1 MSLLNGTRV
10 LDLTQGRSGPYCTL
24 LLAAFGAQVI
34 KVEPPGTGD
43 VTRREGPFLKD
54 EPNQECSAPFLY
66 LNRNK
71 LSVTLDVNSEL
82 GKELVLR
89 LARAS
94 HAVVESYAPGALS
107 SIGLGYDVLQR
118 ENPALVLTS
127 VTDFGQ
133 TGPYRD
139 YRGSEMIL
147 DALGGWAYVTG
158 YPDREPLRSGLYQA
172 QYAAGLNAAIHT
184 VAAVNVALLTGQGRH
199 VDVSALETAVH
210 WVGSA
215 VAMYT
220 HGDGDRVRAGNWTGM
235 VLGAT
240 GPRSHPTEIYEC
252 GDGYVGVAVQ
262 SPQQWEMFSLLLDL
276 PELRDDPRFATDY
289 ASRGRYARELNDV
302 VAPWFKARNRAEIF
316 RLCGEY
322 RVPAGMVY
330 DVSEVLQDPQ
340 HEEAGFFSRIS
351 HPDAG
356 ELPYPYSP
364 IRGEG
369 VQWDMEPSPRL
380 GQHNREVY
388 CGLLSCSESELQLLQ
403 TKGVV

>member
-1 MSLLNGTRV
+1 M
-10 LDLTQGRSGPYCTL
+10 DLTQGRGGPYCTL

-34 KVEPPGTGD
+34 KVEPPGSGD

-54 EPNQECSAPFLY
+54 EPHRERSAPFLY

-71 LSVTLDVNSEL
+71 LSVTLDVNSESGQAL
-82 GKELVLR
+82 LQR
-89 LARAS
+89 LARIS
-94 HAVVESYAPGALS
+94 HVVVESFAPGALS
-107 SIGLGYDVLQR
+107 SLALGYDVLQR
-118 ENPALVLTS
+118 DNPALVLTS

-147 DALGGWAYVTG
+147 DALAGWAYVTG
-158 YPDREPLRSGLYQA
+158 YPDREPLRSGLFQA

-184 VAAVNVALLTGQGRH
+184 VAALNVALLTGQGRH
-199 VDVSALETAVH
+199 VDVSALETAAH

-235 VLGAT
+235 VRGAA
-240 GPRSHPTEIYEC
+240 GPRSHPTEIYAC
-252 GDGYVGVAVQ
+252 MDGYVGVAVQ

-276 PELRDDPRFATDY
+276 PELRDDPRFSTDY
-289 ASRGRYARELNDV
+289 ASRGQHARELNEV
-302 VAPWFKARNRAEIF
+302 VAPWFKARTREEIF

-330 DVSEVLQDPQ
+330 DVSEILQDPQ
-340 HEEAGFFSRIS
+340 HEAAGFFTWIA
-351 HPDAG
+351 HPDVG
-356 ELPYPYSP
+356 ELPYPLSP

-369 VQWDMEPSPRL
+369 VQWDMEPAPRL
-380 GQHNREVY
+380 GQHNKEVY
-388 CGLLSCSESELQLLQ
+388 CGLLGCAESELLLLH
-403 TKGVV
+403 TMGVV